1 MAEFDVSNYLGEL
14 SSPAETKK
22 KKETSAADNVNK
34 FSSMAASG
42 ESLGRESTVAHAYS
56 DGKTPKVEGYS
67 YSLKQPIY
75 STSISNDLSH
85 SENLFGLA
93 STLESH
99 LAAHETAINTGT
111 LHPEAKALA
120 NQHINAAYGKLA
132 DFYDSNS
139 ASQNKHLEGSGYTDT
154 SNESVVPRG
163 RRQIAELTGSE
174 KSLGSIGHMRD
185 AIVHLKGAVGHLKA
199 AATSSNL
206 GIAPEVESVG
216 KQADKE
222 FYNYQ
227 KHVDE
232 SSSALISGLKNFG
245 TLSTA
250 GSVDEEEISSKPP
263 ALRLPVSPQAAK
275 EPRNLE
281 LGPRPAQ
288 VGKPLY
294 MTAGMRTKED
304 YKYPAPWTKPS
315 SRRQDDLDADAE
327 KAATERFA
335 NRNKRGVPLDT
346 STPESREAERQTL
359 ANKVVGLNTPRPIE
373 PARSAAFVR
382 QQAVASQRSNTIRER
397 AASMQDARLAS
408 VKAQEEATRQT
419 VTSHMLAGKHK
430 EAAVL
435 HFNTFGTNRAVAPK
449 RYLKERSL
457 VMSNPVRYLSE
468 QGYDLGER
476 VETAPVRGTTRTGA
490 NPNRDVMSSPRVKQ
504 TETRKPTT
512 ATTSPFTPQA
522 EEEYKAKLAAAD
534 AATAGKK
541 TRAQRNNS
549 AFRGEA

>member
-1 MAEFDVSNYLGEL
+1 MAEFDVNDYLGEL
-14 SSPAETKK
+14 SAPAEAKK
-22 KKETSAADNVNK
+22 KKEASATDNAEK
-34 FSSMAASG
+34 FSSMAATG
-42 ESLGRESTVAHAYS
+42 KSLGRESGISRAYS

-67 YSLKQPIY
+67 YSLNQPIY

-85 SENLFGLA
+85 SEKLFGLA

-99 LAAHETAINTGT
+99 LAAHETAINAGT
-111 LHPEAKALA
+111 LHPEVKALA

-139 ASQNKHLEGSGYTDT
+139 ASQNKHLEGHGYTDT
-154 SNESVVPRG
+154 TNEFVIPRG
-163 RRQIAELTGSE
+163 RRQIADITGSE

-185 AIVHLKGAVGHLKA
+185 AVVHLQGALGHLKA

-206 GIAPEVESVG
+206 GIAPEVDSVG

-222 FYNYQ
+222 FYKYQ

-232 SSSALISGLKNFG
+232 SDSSLTAALKTSGV
-245 TLSTA
+245 LSTA
-250 GSVDEEEISSKPP
+250 GSVDEEEVSSKPP

-275 EPRNLE
+275 EPRTLE

-288 VGKPLY
+288 VGKPAY
-294 MTAGMRTKED
+294 MNAVMRTKED

-327 KAATERFA
+327 QAQAERFA
-335 NRNKRGVPLDT
+335 NRNKRVAPLDT

-382 QQAVASQRSNTIRER
+382 QQAVAAQRSNSLRER
-397 AASMQDARLAS
+397 AASIQDTRQAS
-408 VKAQEEATRQT
+408 IKAQEEAVRQT

-435 HFNTFGTNRAVAPK
+435 HFTTYGTDRAVDPK
-449 RYLKERSL
+449 RYLKERNL
-457 VMSNPVRYLSE
+457 VLQNPVRYLSE
-468 QGYDLGER
+468 QGYDMGER
-476 VETAPVRGTTRTGA
+476 AETAPVRGNTRTGA
-490 NPNRDVMSSPRVKQ
+490 NPNRDVITPPRIKQ
-504 TETRKPTT
+504 RESRKPTT
-512 ATTSPFTPQA
+512 ATTSAFTPQA
-522 EEEYKAKLAAAD
+522 EEQYKAKLAASD
-534 AATAGKK
+534 AATAEKR